1 MKSAYPTNPYV
12 EAVRRKVHEERRQ
25 ALNPVGRYLDGVVS
39 LPPPPMVMTQLLALF
54 RDPDRDIDQV
64 VQVIRYEPSL
74 TAQILRTCNS
84 ACFAGEQ
91 PIGDIFDAVTRM
103 GFYQVY
109 CLVVS
114 LFGASTRSIP
124 GADKGVNV
132 EELWR
137 HSVAAAVSASVVE
150 QEQDGE
156 AKAAAFTAGLL
167 RDIGRLVFASTEQE
181 SYAKLIQRARDQGV
195 PLFSMERS
203 VLGIDHAELG
213 GELLRRWELPPDIV
227 AAVAHHHNFE
237 AGPRYEHLTA
247 IVQVGEMIGDRL
259 LDRDLADTGLLTG
272 SSATLETLQLT
283 PDDFPHLVA
292 KAQAEMDKVQGM
304 LGI

>member
-1 MKSAYPTNPYV
+1 
-12 EAVRRKVHEERRQ
+12 
-25 ALNPVGRYLDGVVS
+25 
-39 LPPPPMVMTQLLALF
+39 
-54 RDPDRDIDQV
+54 
-64 VQVIRYEPSL
+64 
-74 TAQILRTCNS
+74 
-84 ACFAGEQ
+84 
-91 PIGDIFDAVTRM
+91 
-103 GFYQVY
+103 
-109 CLVVS
+109 
-114 LFGASTRSIP
+114 
-124 GADKGVNV
+124 V